1 MNFRLGHYSRSLWS
15 FKARGILGDMP
26 TRAIKIDRRKSRFMR
41 AQSLLFP
48 SLLILLVSI
57 TAFSRVSNKTLADVK
72 RIFIESYPTLDRN
85 TEIEAIRTELVA
97 SGFEVVEERSQA
109 DAVLSWESQVEIVL
123 HGDGS
128 IPDKSIFTW
137 QLLVA
142 NSPFWKH
149 GIKFVSKKTPA
160 DDLSYAAHKLA
171 KKLFDDKAKA
181 IKRGA

>member
-1 MNFRLGHYSRSLWS
+1 
-15 FKARGILGDMP
+15 
-26 TRAIKIDRRKSRFMR
+26 MR
-41 AQSLLFP
+41 PQSLLFP

-85 TEIEAIRTELVA
+85 TQIEAIRTELVA
-97 SGFEVVEERSQA
+97 NGFEVVEERSQA
-109 DAVLSWESQVEIVL
+109 DAALSWESQVEIVL

-142 NSPFWKH
+142 DKPIWKH
-149 GIKFVSKKTPA
+149 RIKFVSKKTPA
-160 DDLSYAAHKLA
+160 DDLAYAAHKLA
-171 KKLFDDKAKA
+171 KTLFDDKAKA